1 MERKIMERL
10 KIWKNSPRRMP
21 LLLDGARQVG
31 KTYTA
36 LMFGKSEYKN
46 TVYINLE
53 DSSEIQAVFER
64 DFDVKRLIREL
75 SARSGA
81 TIIPEDT
88 LIVFDEIQACER
100 ALTSLKYFCEK
111 APEYHIIAAG
121 SLLGVALKRD
131 NYSFPVGKVDRETLY
146 PLDFEEFLWAMDQK
160 PLCDLIR
167 NASQEFIPFSLH
179 ETAMDLYR
187 EYLIV
192 GGMPQP
198 VSVYAETKDFNFVL
212 AAQKSLNDAYIA
224 DMAKY
229 ATPRETIRIMGAWG
243 SIPAQLSKENH
254 KFQYR
259 VIKSGA
265 RAYEY
270 EIPLQWMESAG
281 IIHRCIRVREGKL
294 PLTAYEEADAFKV
307 YMADTGLLCSK
318 FGISPNLILTGESRL
333 DGFKEALAENYV
345 MQALVAQG
353 IRPYYWAQQQNAELD
368 FVYQDKRG
376 NIIPVEVKSAEHVR
390 SRSLGIFMK
399 RYDCSY
405 ALRISAKNFGCEN
418 GIRSIPLYAVFCIC
432 P

>member
-1 MERKIMERL
+1 MSAYSSRTSTVVPCAPDIGDRVMAGSFPLICHAWGCPALRDCKVISATEAMDASA
-10 KIWKNSPRRMP
+10 SPRNPNVATFSRSCR
-21 LLLDGARQVG
+21 LAILDVACRVRAR
-31 KTYTA
+31 
-36 LMFGKSEYKN
+36 
-46 TVYINLE
+46 
-53 DSSEIQAVFER
+53 
-64 DFDVKRLIREL
+64 
-75 SARSGA
+75 
-81 TIIPEDT
+81 
-88 LIVFDEIQACER
+88 
-100 ALTSLKYFCEK
+100 
-111 APEYHIIAAG
+111 
-121 SLLGVALKRD
+121 
-131 NYSFPVGKVDRETLY
+131 
-146 PLDFEEFLWAMDQK
+146 
-160 PLCDLIR
+160 
-167 NASQEFIPFSLH
+167 ASCS
-179 ETAMDLYR
+179 
-187 EYLIV
+187 

-198 VSVYAETKDFNFVL
+198 VSVYTETKDFNFVL

-259 VIKSGA
+259 IIKSGA

-270 EIPLQWMESAG
+270 EIPIQWMESAG

-294 PLTAYEEADAFKV
+294 PLTAYEEPDAFKV

-318 FGISPNLILTGESRL
+318 FGISPNLILTEESRL
-333 DGFKEALAENYV
+333 DGFKGALAENYV

-353 IRPYYWAQQQNAELD
+353 IRPHYWAQQQNAELD